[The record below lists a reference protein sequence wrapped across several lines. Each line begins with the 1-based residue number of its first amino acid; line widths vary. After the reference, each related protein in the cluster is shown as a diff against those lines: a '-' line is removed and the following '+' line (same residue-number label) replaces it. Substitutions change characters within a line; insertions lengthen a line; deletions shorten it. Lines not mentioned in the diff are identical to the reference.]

1 MIALILKTKMQQ
13 MKSIL
18 TALALTIVSA
28 SVMAQS
34 IDDIKGLASKQQ
46 WEKAKEGIDKY
57 LANEKNAKKGEGWFL
72 KTQIYNSIARDAALS
87 VTYPDARLIAFEAYK
102 QYLIVDPK
110 AVEGVIN
117 QHSPLFDIA
126 FGYQEVATNDFNAKK
141 YDQALK
147 NFQSAELVETYI
159 VGKQYTYGQFQFPAF
174 DTQLYLNVAASA
186 INAKKEDV
194 AVTYYQKIADKKIKD
209 KSFDEIY
216 RFLVDYYDKK
226 GDAANTQKYLN
237 IGKELY
243 PTDDF
248 WCEVGLK
255 NLDGDKKKLF
265 AKYDELLA
273 QGCDNYYTRYNYAVE
288 MFNYAYVGDNN
299 PADRPDI
306 EKKIEEVLKKALE
319 QKADGVE
326 ANMLMTRHHFAIIKT
341 LGDQYDAIKGVK
353 PEDVKKKNDINAQIG
368 KKYDDA
374 FPYMSAVYNY
384 YNAKGASTLKP
395 GEKGQFK
402 IVTSMM
408 LEYWESKKD
417 KTKITEFQAKLK
429 SIE

>member
-1 MIALILKTKMQQ
+1 

-18 TALALTIVSA
+18 TALIMMCSIAVVAQDLDQINGFVSKKEWA
-28 SVMAQS
+28 
-34 IDDIKGLASKQQ
+34 
-46 WEKAKEGIDKY
+46 KAKEGIDKF
-57 LANEKNAKKGEGWFL
+57 LTNEKNAKKGDGWWT
-72 KTQIYNSIARDAALS
+72 KIQVYNGIARDPAAAAQ
-87 VTYPDARLIAFEAYK
+87 YPDARMTAFEAYK

-110 AVEGVIN
+110 SFQGTMN

-126 FGYQEVATNDFNAKK
+126 FGYQELATNDFNAKRFE
-141 YDQALK
+141 DALK
-147 NFQSAELVETYI
+147 NFQSAEQVETYI
-159 VGKQYTYGQFQFPAF
+159 VSKSFTYGQFAFPAF
-174 DTQLYLNVAASA
+174 DTQLYLNIAASA

-194 AVTYYQKIADKKIKD
+194 AVVYYQKIADKKIKD

-216 RFLVDYYDKK
+216 RFLVDYFDKK
-226 GDAANTQKYLN
+226 GDAANTSKYLA

-243 PTDDF
+243 PTDEF

-255 NLDGDKKKLF
+255 ALEDDKKKLF
-265 AKYDELLA
+265 ARYDELLA

-288 MFNYAYVGDNN
+288 MFNYAYVGDKN
-299 PADRPDI
+299 PADRPEV
-306 EKKIEEVLKKALE
+306 EKKIEDVLKKALE
-319 QKADGVE
+319 QKQDGVE

-341 LGDQYDAIKGVK
+341 LGDQYDAIKGTK
-353 PEDVKKKNDINAQIG
+353 PEDVAKKGEINKQIN

-374 FPYMSAVYNY
+374 FPYMTGVYNY
-384 YNAKGASTLKP
+384 YNAKDVKTLKA

-417 KTKITEFQAKLK
+417 KVKIKEFQDKLK